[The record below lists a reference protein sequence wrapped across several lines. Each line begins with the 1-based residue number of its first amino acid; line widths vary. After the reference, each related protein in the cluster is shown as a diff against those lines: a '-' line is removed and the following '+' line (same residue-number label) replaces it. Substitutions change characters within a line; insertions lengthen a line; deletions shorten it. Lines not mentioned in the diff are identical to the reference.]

1 MPDCDYCEESFE
13 GEGAYLDHLDREHY
27 EELGSIDRRRVDDHV
42 GEGVSL
48 PSMTTILLAVVSVGV
63 VALILWITFGLG
75 SGGGGGATTPH
86 SLGQVHEHGTM
97 EVVILGQ
104 RLDFS
109 QSQYQVEADAFHF
122 EGGDGEVWHKHARA
136 VTLQWA
142 MDSLRIGV
150 TPDSVTFDGTTYV
163 DGEGYRV
170 SVTVNGQPVDPET
183 YVLQGVPPGTPPEQG
198 DTVRIVVEET
208 G

>member
-1 MPDCDYCEESFE
+1 MPDCDYCGESFE

-27 EELGSIDRRRVDDHV
+27 EELGSIDRRRVDGHV

-48 PSMTTILLAVVSVGV
+48 PSVPMILLAVVSVGV

-75 SGGGGGATTPH
+75 SGGGGAPVPH

-97 EVVILGQ
+97 EVVILGEPV
-104 RLDFS
+104 DFS
-109 QSQYQVEADAFHF
+109 QSQYQVEADEFHF
-122 EGGDGEVWHKHARA
+122 ESGDGEVWHKHARD

-142 MDSLRIGV
+142 MDSLGIGV
-150 TPDSVTFDGTTYV
+150 TADSVSFEGTTYV

-170 SVTVNGQPVDPET
+170 SVTVNGQPVAPET

-198 DTVRIVVEET
+198 DTVRIVVEAT